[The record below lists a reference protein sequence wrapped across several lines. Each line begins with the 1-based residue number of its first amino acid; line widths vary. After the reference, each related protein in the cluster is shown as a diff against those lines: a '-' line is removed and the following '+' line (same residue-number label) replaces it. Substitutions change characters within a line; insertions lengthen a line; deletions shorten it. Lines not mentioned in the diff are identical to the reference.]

1 MRTPI
6 KNYIVAKRNAAK
18 NSKREKDVKNAQ
30 EEIKFHNFE

>member
-1 MRTPI
+1 MPTPI

-18 NSKREKDVKNAQ
+18 NSKREKGVKNAQ

>member
-1 MRTPI
+1 MSTPI
-6 KNYIVAKRNAAK
+6 KNSTVAKRNAAK